1 MGMNTTLAH
10 GKWEPLNGLPHG
22 KRRQNIMKNG
32 AEYRDVAKEIVN
44 LFAKYDATVRDV
56 EYILGWL
63 DDEMKIQPIQESKD

>member
-1 MGMNTTLAH
+1 
-10 GKWEPLNGLPHG
+10 
-22 KRRQNIMKNG
+22 MKNG